1 MQKRIESIF
10 DKIAESSPS
19 KVRDVEVVKKIL
31 SDFDIEGKSVLEV
44 GCGFGD
50 NLLYCKERKARYI
63 EGFDISSESIKIAKS
78 KLRDEKNVL
87 FHKCSFEE
95 YEAGRKFDII
105 IGWGIFE
112 YFDNPLEAL
121 KKMNKLL
128 SEKGKM
134 LLLISRPIFIKKLSF
149 LPRLFLSRIPLKATI
164 PVTKFISKTLNIFS
178 SRLKNTLYMNASKT
192 YSIEQAVLDGLMV
205 PRYSVFN
212 PNIFTNYLKSEGYA
226 VRFFEGVAPST
237 VCIIAEK

>member
-19 KVRDVEVVKKIL
+19 KVRDVEVIKKIL
-31 SDFDIEGKSVLEV
+31 SNFDIEGKSVLEV

-50 NLLYCKERKARYI
+50 NLLYCKERKACYV
-63 EGFDISSESIKIAKS
+63 EGFDISAESIKIAKS
-78 KLRDEKNVL
+78 KLRDQKNVL
-87 FHKCSFEE
+87 FHRCSFEE
-95 YEAGRKFDII
+95 YGTKKQFDII

-112 YFDNPLEAL
+112 YFDNPLESL
-121 KKMNKLL
+121 KKMRKLL
-128 SEKGKM
+128 SQKGKM

-149 LPRLFLSRIPLKATI
+149 LPRLFLSRIPLKAAM

-178 SRLKNTLYMNASKT
+178 SRLKTTLYTNASKT

-205 PRYSVFN
+205 PRYNVFS
-212 PNIFTNYLKSEGYA
+212 PKIFTDYLKKEGFS